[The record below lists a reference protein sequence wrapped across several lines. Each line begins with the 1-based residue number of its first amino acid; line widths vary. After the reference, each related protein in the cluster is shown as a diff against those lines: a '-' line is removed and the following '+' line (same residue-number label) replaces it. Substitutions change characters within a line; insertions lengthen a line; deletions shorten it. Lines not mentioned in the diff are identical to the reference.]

1 VPRRSRKRLTVAGI
15 AIRVLVFVAGSL
27 LVGFLTVFLEAELGV
42 YLPRHFSVSIA
53 VGLAVAFTFWLL
65 KLLKHP
71 PLLLRDVSPLA
82 AGLCA
87 GLGVHIARLWLR

>member
-1 VPRRSRKRLTVAGI
+1 MGRRKAKLTVRAI
-15 AIRVLVFVAGSL
+15 ALRAFFFVAGSL
-27 LVGFLTVFLEAELGV
+27 LVGFLTVFLDAELGI

-53 VGLAVAFTFWLL
+53 VGVAVAFTFWLL
-65 KLLKHP
+65 RLLKHP

-82 AGLCA
+82 AGICA